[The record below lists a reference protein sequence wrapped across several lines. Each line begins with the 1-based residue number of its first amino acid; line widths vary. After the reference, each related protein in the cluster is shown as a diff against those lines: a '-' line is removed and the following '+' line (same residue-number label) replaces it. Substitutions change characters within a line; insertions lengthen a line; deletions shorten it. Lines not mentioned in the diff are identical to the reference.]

1 MKENKITVPELQ
13 EILNED
19 KRVFILDVRP
29 EEEREEWYIPESH
42 HIDVYEEL
50 KDGREDVFD
59 DKDLPHNI
67 PVVTICDAGKTSQ
80 TAADILAGK
89 GYQVYSLE
97 GGMKAWNFAWNTAEL
112 SLHDSGLKIIQVRR
126 TAKGCLSYLA
136 GSDDE
141 AIVVDASLDPE
152 IYLNIA
158 RDNGWKIR
166 YVMDTHIHADY
177 LSRTRELAAQSE
189 ADLLF
194 LESAE
199 AEYSYMPLRDGQKLS
214 FGNAE
219 FEVQHRPGHTPEST
233 CYFIDNRVLLTGDT
247 LFTDGV
253 GRPDLKASKEEGLQK
268 AGRLYDSLQR
278 ILGLPE
284 NTIILPAHISQS
296 VPFDGNMIYA
306 ELHVLKNRLEMLN
319 YQKEPFKEA
328 IMKKIPPPPS
338 NYSTIVQLNKRGEF
352 RRTSTG

>member
-166 YVMDTHIHADY
+166 YVMDTHIRPEQGSWQHKAKQIFCFWNLQKRNIHTCRSGTDRNYPLAMLNSKYSIRQDIHPKVHAI
-177 LSRTRELAAQSE
+177 LLITECSLPAIPCSQMALAA
-189 ADLLF
+189 
-194 LESAE
+194 
-199 AEYSYMPLRDGQKLS
+199 
-214 FGNAE
+214 
-219 FEVQHRPGHTPEST
+219 
-233 CYFIDNRVLLTGDT
+233 
-247 LFTDGV
+247 
-253 GRPDLKASKEEGLQK
+253 
-268 AGRLYDSLQR
+268 R
-278 ILGLPE
+278 I
-284 NTIILPAHISQS
+284 
-296 VPFDGNMIYA
+296 
-306 ELHVLKNRLEMLN
+306 
-319 YQKEPFKEA
+319 
-328 IMKKIPPPPS
+328 
-338 NYSTIVQLNKRGEF
+338 
-352 RRTSTG
+352 